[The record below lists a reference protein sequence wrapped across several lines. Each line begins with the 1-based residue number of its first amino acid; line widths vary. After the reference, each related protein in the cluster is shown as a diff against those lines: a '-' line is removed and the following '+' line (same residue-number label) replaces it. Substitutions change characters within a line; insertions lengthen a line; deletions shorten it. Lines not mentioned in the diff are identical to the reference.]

1 MKILASHLQIDFDG
15 LASLIAA
22 QALYPDATIV
32 LPSQQQESVKHVLS
46 LYRDT
51 FRAEAIEKVNWDEV
65 TDILIVD
72 SSSLK
77 RCGIPKEKLSALK
90 TLTIYDHH
98 HTDPDPTPTQFVQEP
113 VGACVTLL
121 IEKLREQDLTLKPS
135 EALLLGLGLYS
146 DTGSFQHA
154 QTTERDLNAGAY
166 LLSQGMDL
174 DVMKPFLEDH
184 LTDTQESLYQQ
195 LSESIETLDE
205 DGLQIAICYSVCE
218 SFISGLAPITERLVS
233 SLKAD
238 TVLSVVQMG
247 ANTYITGRSQT
258 MRVNIKKIMTA
269 FGGGGHPQAA
279 AASVKKGALKD
290 VLKQVKAELTSAI
303 QPAITAGMIMSSPVH
318 SIEENCTLDEAADA
332 LIRYG
337 HTGMPVL
344 NSTGQLSGVLS
355 RRDLDKALRHGLGH
369 SPIHSYMTKEVL
381 TLGPVAP
388 LETIQ
393 EMMITHNIGRI
404 PILDHETV
412 VGVVSRSDVL
422 SILHDEA
429 KRKQFESEA
438 ERLSTHTLKEA
449 LAQHFDPT
457 IFHLLVLV
465 GESANEYGYKS
476 YLVGGGVRDVLLGR
490 SNEDVDIVIE
500 GNAIEFGEKLVATHG
515 GCTKAHQSF
524 GTTTWTTP
532 SGIKVDLA
540 TARSEHYEQ
549 PALLPEVSP
558 SSIREDLSR
567 RDFTINAMAISLHP
581 DTFGELLDHFQ
592 GQRDLKNGHIRILHS
607 LSFIED
613 PTRIFRAV
621 RFANRFTYQLHPET
635 ETLAKGAKSS
645 LLGLSASRVMHELDL
660 MQQEDQLRTS
670 FQTLDQLD
678 VWLTLLKSELTE
690 NKWMHIDQ
698 LMKHG
703 LSEPFLFMA
712 ALCYEGDGHF
722 GESIDFYA
730 LTSKDQ
736 RLLRTVREAT
746 IYEEMDNL
754 TLGEWHQQLH
764 HLPARDLLFIATKP
778 DFAYG
783 ETIVTYIQKRVA
795 LPPLLAG
802 KDLVTDL
809 GLDPGPIFSSILT
822 KVYSLQLDDKLPSK
836 QEALAWAKDYYEK
849 NADLV

>member
-1 MKILASHLQIDFDG
+1 MKLLASHVQIDFDG

-32 LPSQQQESVKHVLS
+32 LPSQQQESVKQVLS

-51 FRAEAIEKVNWDEV
+51 FKAEAIEKIDWGEV
-65 TDILIVD
+65 TDIVIVD
-72 SSSLK
+72 ASSLK
-77 RCGIPKEKLSALK
+77 RCGIPQEKLSALN

-98 HTDPDPTPTQFVQEP
+98 QTDPDSFATKVVQEP
-113 VGACVTLL
+113 VGACATLL
-121 IEKLREQDLTLKPS
+121 IEKFQEQNITLKPS

-146 DTGSFQHA
+146 DTGSFQHM
-154 QTTERDLNAGAY
+154 QTTERDLSAAAY

-184 LTDTQESLYQQ
+184 LTDTQELLYQR
-195 LSESIETLDE
+195 LIKSIDIYEE
-205 DGLQIAICYSVCE
+205 NGLEIAICSTTCD
-218 SFISGLAPITERLVS
+218 SFISGLAPITERLVNT
-233 SLKAD
+233 LKAD

-247 ANTYITGRSQT
+247 SNTYITGRSQT

-269 FGGGGHPQAA
+269 FGGGGHAQAA
-279 AASVKKGALKD
+279 AASVKRGVVQD
-290 VLKQVKAELTSAI
+290 VLEQVKSELPSAI

-318 SIEENCTLDEAADA
+318 TIEESNTLDDAADA

-344 NSTGQLSGVLS
+344 NATGQLSGVLS
-355 RRDLDKALRHGLGH
+355 RRDLDKAQRHGLGH

-381 TLGPVAP
+381 TLGPEAS

-393 EMMITHNIGRI
+393 ELMITHNIGRI
-404 PILDHETV
+404 PIVDHKSL

-429 KRKQFESEA
+429 KRKHFESEA
-438 ERLSTHTLKEA
+438 ERLSTHALQKA
-449 LAQHFDPT
+449 LAQHFDPA
-457 IFHLLVLV
+457 IFDLLVLI
-465 GESANEYGYKS
+465 GNTASDYGYKS

-500 GNAIEFGEKLVATHG
+500 GNAIEFGEQLVAIHG
-515 GCTKAHQSF
+515 GSTKAHQSF

-635 ETLAKGAKSS
+635 EALAKGAKAS
-645 LLGLSASRVMHELDL
+645 LLGLSASRVMHEMDL
-660 MQQEDQLRTS
+660 MKQEDQLLSS
-670 FQTLDQLD
+670 FHSLDQLD
-678 VWLTLLKSELTE
+678 VWHTLLKTETTE
-690 NKWMHIDQ
+690 NKWTHINQ
-698 LMKHG
+698 LMTHG
-703 LSEPFLFMA
+703 FVEPFLFMA
-712 ALCYEGDGHF
+712 ALCYEGNGGF
-722 GESIDFYA
+722 AEAIDYYA
-730 LTSKDQ
+730 LTSIDQ
-736 RLLRTVREAT
+736 RLLRTVREAD
-746 IYEEMDNL
+746 IYQDVDNQ
-754 TLGEWHQQLH
+754 TLGEWHKQIHTLS
-764 HLPARDLLFIATKP
+764 ARDLLFIATKP
-778 DFAYG
+778 DFQYSETLIAYL
-783 ETIVTYIQKRVA
+783 QKRDHLA
-795 LPPLLAG
+795 PLLAG
-802 KDLVTDL
+802 KDLVTEL
-809 GLDPGPIFSSILT
+809 NLDPGPIFSSILT
-822 KVYSLQLDDKLPSK
+822 GAYSLQLDDKLSTK
-836 QEALAWAKDYYEK
+836 QEALDWANEYYKK
-849 NADLV
+849 NADLF

>member
-22 QALYPDATIV
+22 QALYPEATIA

-51 FRAEAIEKVNWDEV
+51 FKAEAIDKISWDEV
-65 TDILIVD
+65 TDLVIVD
-72 SSSLK
+72 TSSLK
-77 RCGIPKEKLSALK
+77 RCGIPLEKLSALH

-98 HTDPDPTPTQFVQEP
+98 HTNPESVATEVVQEP

-121 IEKLREQDLTLKPS
+121 IERLQKQNITLEPS

-146 DTGSFQHA
+146 DTGSFQHT
-154 QTTERDLNAGAY
+154 QTTERDLSAAAF
-166 LLSQGMDL
+166 LLSQGLDL
-174 DVMKPFLEDH
+174 EVMKPFLEDH
-184 LTDTQESLYQQ
+184 LTDTQEMLYQQ
-195 LSESIETLDE
+195 LNESIDIHEE
-205 DGLQIAICYSVCE
+205 SGLQIAICYSVCE

-233 SLKAD
+233 TLKAD

-247 ANTYITGRSQT
+247 SNTYITGRSQT
-258 MRVNIKKIMTA
+258 MRVNVKKIMMA

-279 AASVKKGALKD
+279 AASVKKGALQD
-290 VLKQVKAELTSAI
+290 VLEQVKSELPSAI

-318 SIEENCTLDEAADA
+318 TIEENCTLDDAADA

-337 HTGMPVL
+337 HTGMPIL
-344 NSTGQLSGVLS
+344 NESGQLSGMLS
-355 RRDLDKALRHGLGH
+355 RRDLDKAQRHGLGH

-381 TLGPVAP
+381 TLGPEAP

-393 EMMITHNIGRI
+393 EVMITHNIGRI
-404 PILDHETV
+404 PILDHETL

-429 KRKQFESEA
+429 KRKHYESEA
-438 ERLSTHTLKEA
+438 SRLSTHILIDA
-449 LAQHFDPT
+449 LAEHFDSA
-457 IFHLLVLV
+457 IYDLLVLV
-465 GESANEYGYKS
+465 GNAASEYRYKS
-476 YLVGGGVRDVLLGR
+476 YLIGGGVRDVLLGR

-500 GNAIEFGEKLVATHG
+500 GNAIKFGEHLAATHG
-515 GCTKAHQSF
+515 GSTKAHQSF

-558 SSIREDLSR
+558 SRIREDLSR

-621 RFANRFTYQLHPET
+621 RFANRFDYHLHPET
-635 ETLAKGAKSS
+635 EALAKGAKSS
-645 LLGLSASRVMHELDL
+645 LFGLSASRVMHELDL
-660 MQQEDQLRTS
+660 MQQEDQLLSS
-670 FQTLDQLD
+670 FHTLDHLG
-678 VWLTLLKSELTE
+678 VWHTLLKTETSE
-690 NKWMHIDQ
+690 NKWTHINQ
-698 LMKHG
+698 LMTHG
-703 LSEPFLFMA
+703 FVEPFLFMA
-712 ALCYEGDGHF
+712 ALCYEGNGRF

-730 LTSKDQ
+730 LSSKDQ
-736 RLLRTVREAT
+736 RLLRTVREAD
-746 IYEEMDNL
+746 IYEVTDNQ
-754 TLGEWHQQLH
+754 TLGEWHKQIHSLS
-764 HLPARDLLFIATKP
+764 ARDLLFIATKP
-778 DFAYG
+778 DFEYG
-783 ETIVTYIQKRVA
+783 ETLIAYLQKRNHLA
-795 LPPLLAG
+795 PLLAG
-802 KDLVTDL
+802 KDLVTEL
-809 GLDPGPIFSSILT
+809 GLEPGPIFSSILT
-822 KVYSLQLDDKLPSK
+822 EVYSLQLDDELTTK
-836 QEALAWAKDYYEK
+836 QEALDWAKEYYKKETGT
-849 NADLV
+849 